1 MSEKNPAAEYVSVAH
16 LKGWK
21 DNPRKNEHAVGPLKE
36 SIERFGFA
44 APIVAR
50 KADGMII
57 AGHTR
62 LKAALELRMTEVP
75 VRWLD
80 ISETDARL
88 LALADNK
95 LGELADW
102 DEELLNVV
110 LNQLSEEG
118 QDIDGL
124 GWTEDEISE
133 LLQDEEDGQ
142 DEEKYTHK
150 VQSPIYEI
158 TGEKPDISELVD
170 LSKASELTSK
180 ISKADITEEER
191 FFLLM
196 AAQRHM
202 VFRYDRIAEFY
213 AHSRPELQRLMEDLA
228 LVIIDFDRAIELGFV
243 KLTKEIAGA
252 FEDDHG

>member
-1 MSEKNPAAEYVSVAH
+1 MSEQVPAAEYVPVAH
-16 LKGWK
+16 LKGWR
-21 DNPRKNEHAVGPLKE
+21 DNPRKNDHAVGPLME
-36 SIERFGFA
+36 SIQRFGFG

-50 KADGMII
+50 REDGMII

-75 VRWLD
+75 VRYLD
-80 ISETDARL
+80 ISESDARL

-124 GWTEDEISE
+124 GWTEKELSE
-133 LLQDEEDGQ
+133 LLQDAPDENQEDI
-142 DEEKYTHK
+142 YTHK
-150 VQSPIYEI
+150 VESPIYEI
-158 TGEKPDISELVD
+158 TGEKPDIAD
-170 LSKASELTSK
+170 LIDMTRASELTAK
-180 ISKADITEEER
+180 ISRADLTEEEKL
-191 FFLLM
+191 FLLM
-196 AAQRHM
+196 AAQRHI
-202 VFRYDRIAEFY
+202 VFRYDKIAEFY
-213 AHSRPELQRLMEDLA
+213 AHSRPEIQQLMEDSA

-243 KLTKEIAGA
+243 RLTKDIAGA